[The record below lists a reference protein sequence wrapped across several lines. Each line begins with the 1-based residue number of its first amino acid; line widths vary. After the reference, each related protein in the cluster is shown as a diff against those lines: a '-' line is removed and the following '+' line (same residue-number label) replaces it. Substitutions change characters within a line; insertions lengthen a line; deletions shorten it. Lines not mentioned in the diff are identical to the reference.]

1 MREKIRTYDEDYEKL
16 IIDIR
21 SNQIQVE
28 SLQKEF
34 LKVTKDISRNA
45 YVKRIN
51 DVNTNFNK
59 QKNEFGKVN
68 QKTFCKNFFFNAI
81 LKINNLERSMLS
93 SRTLR
98 ARCSSIYQP

>member
-34 LKVTKDISRNA
+34 QKVTKDISRNA

-51 DVNTNFNK
+51 DVNNNFNK
-59 QKNEFGKVN
+59 QKNEFGKVGI
-68 QKTFCKNFFFNAI
+68 K
-81 LKINNLERSMLS
+81 S
-93 SRTLR
+93 
-98 ARCSSIYQP
+98 